1 MRGNSTNIEKLPSYL
16 KQNGLFCLWKYEKDE
31 NGRDTKVPYN
41 PKTKRHGAP
50 DNKKTFTDLKTAAAK
65 ADGFDGLGIG
75 VFDSI
80 AGIDID
86 HCVKDGKL
94 SDMAQEIVQTMATYT
109 EISPSGTGLR
119 ILFLAPEYSYDREK
133 YYINNRQNGLE
144 IYLPGMTRK
153 FLTVTGNS
161 ILTMD
166 LQDRADKLQP
176 ILDKYMKRPQQTAKA
191 KPATPAT
198 PLTLSDNELIAKI
211 TESKQGAKFTSLWN
225 GDITGYSSP
234 SEADQALC
242 NILAF
247 WTGNDAARIDSLFRQ
262 SGLFR
267 NKWDSRR
274 SGKTYGEK
282 TIEKAINN
290 TTEVYNPTP
299 QAKTERKYKFPD
311 IPAEEPTQDE
321 TAPVEQPAKDPE
333 EIQPPKR
340 ADAVQD
346 EIHRYLWKPYIPEE
360 DYSILMAAGGTGKTM
375 FCCWLAAQVTKGGFL
390 PGDQHY
396 SEMLEKKIPEPANVL
411 YISSEELAGE
421 LRHRFVL
428 SGGDPT
434 RFYIYDREDSLGM
447 SFTDG
452 YSDFIRKVQSCT
464 PKLVI
469 IDPWQAFIGEAI
481 DTNKVNHVRPA
492 LQKLALIAKRCN
504 CSIVLISHV
513 NKKPQSENI
522 NNAATGSSEFVNAA
536 RSGLMIVYSDDSE
549 DKNGRILVHTK
560 SNYAAA
566 GDSLKFHITP
576 LGGFEYDGTSLI
588 TREILEAAARNR
600 KTVAETLAM
609 MEENRNTRNDLI
621 EAIKSIAKPGE
632 TVRVAYKEMIDTY
645 GEDIFGAGRPSF
657 VLKSISGKLKKLGI
671 TIETKTA
678 TGAYIQ
684 VMYNGKRS
692 ERGFTIDQKA
702 QK

>member
-16 KQNGLFCLWKYEKDE
+16 KQNGLFCLWKYEKRD
-31 NGRDTKVPYN
+31 GRRTKVPYN
-41 PKTKRHGAP
+41 PNNPQYGARSC
-50 DNKKTFTDLKTAAAK
+50 DRSTFADLNTAAAH
-65 ADGFDGLGIG
+65 AAGFDGLGIG

-86 HCVKDGKL
+86 HCVRSDGTL
-94 SDMAQEIVQTMATYT
+94 NAMAKEIVEAMDTYT

-119 ILFLAPEYSYDREK
+119 ILFLAPEYSYEKEK
-133 YYINNRQNGLE
+133 YYIKHDFLE
-144 IYLPGMTRK
+144 VYIPGMTNR
-153 FLTVTGNS
+153 FLTVTGNTIRDMEMLNRS
-161 ILTMD
+161 
-166 LQDRADKLQP
+166 DRLQP
-176 ILDKYMKRPQQTAKA
+176 ILDKYMKRPQPKTKA

-198 PLTLSDNELIAKI
+198 PLTLSDNELIAKA
-211 TESKQGAKFTSLWN
+211 SAAANGAKFTALWN
-225 GDITGYSSP
+225 GDISGYLSQ

-262 SGLFR
+262 SGLMR
-267 NKWDSRR
+267 NKWDERR
-274 SGKTYGEK
+274 SGSTYGAD
-282 TIEKAINN
+282 TIENALNK
-290 TTEVYNPTP
+290 TTEVYNSTP
-299 QAKTERKYKFPD
+299 QAKPERKYKFPD
-311 IPAEEPTQDE
+311 IPAEEPTQDK
-321 TAPVEQPAKDPE
+321 TAPVEQPAKELE

-396 SEMLEKKIPEPANVL
+396 SEMIEKKIPEPANVL
-411 YISSEELAGE
+411 YISSEEMDWE

-452 YSDFIRKVQSCT
+452 YSDFIRRVQSCT

-492 LQKLALIAKRCN
+492 LQKLALIAKRCR

-536 RSGLMIVYSDDSE
+536 RSGLMITYSEDAE

-588 TREILEAAARNR
+588 TRDILEAAARNR

-609 MEENRNTRNDLI
+609 MEENRNTKNDLI
-621 EAIKSIAKPGE
+621 EAIKSMAKPGE

-678 TGAYIQ
+678 TGTYIQ
-684 VMYNGKRS
+684 VAYNGKKS
-692 ERGFTIDQKA
+692 ERVFTIFQKS